1 MSRYELNNPPIVAEM
16 VEGELIA
23 INLETGTYY
32 SLAGPA
38 ARIWNALAAGHSA
51 DEIVGAVSP
60 PGDAVA
66 LRESLENFLESL
78 LAEQL
83 IRPVERSAPAG
94 APLLPL
100 APWLS
105 ETLRVER
112 FTDMQDLLVLDPI
125 HEVDE
130 AGWPKPLRG

>member
-1 MSRYELNNPPIVAEM
+1 MSRYEPNNPPIVAEM

-51 DEIVGAVSP
+51 DEIAGAVSP
-60 PGDAVA
+60 PGDAAA
-66 LRESLENFLESL
+66 LRESLKDFLASL

-83 IRPVERSAPAG
+83 IRPVENSAPAS
-94 APLLPL
+94 ALLPL
-100 APWLS
+100 APWPL

>member
-1 MSRYELNNPPIVAEM
+1 MPRYELNNPPIVAEM

-60 PGDAVA
+60 PGDAAA
-66 LRESLENFLESL
+66 LGESLENFLESL

-83 IRPVERSAPAG
+83 IRPVENSAPAS
-94 APLLPL
+94 ALLPL
-100 APWLS
+100 APW
-105 ETLRVER
+105 ETLRLDR

>member
-1 MSRYELNNPPIVAEM
+1 MSRYETNNPPIIAE
-16 VEGELIA
+16 VVDGEVIA

-51 DEIVGAVSP
+51 DEIEGAINP
-60 PGDAVA
+60 PADAAA
-66 LRESLENFLESL
+66 LRESLAAFLDSL

-83 IRPVERSAPAG
+83 IRPVERSAPAS
-94 APLLPL
+94 ALLPIS
-100 APWLS
+100 PWP
-105 ETLRVER
+105 EATLRFER
-112 FTDMQDLLVLDPI
+112 FNDMQDLLILDPI